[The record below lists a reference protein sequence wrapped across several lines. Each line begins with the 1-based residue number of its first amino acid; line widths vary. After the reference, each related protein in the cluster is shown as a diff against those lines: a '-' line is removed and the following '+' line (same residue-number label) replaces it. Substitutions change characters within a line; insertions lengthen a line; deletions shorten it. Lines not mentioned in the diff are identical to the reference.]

1 MKNNR
6 KQKLATSRRRGAAP
20 IELVLCLPFLVGA
33 LAVIFTLAS
42 AGLTKSQSAV
52 TARHNAWRERNNEWQ
67 DSPTYSQTNSN
78 VAGTG
83 ALGVILALGPGYAT
97 NAGLLE
103 GNDSR
108 SVAVAHPGYESQNL
122 TTDANHFV
130 LGGAWDHRR
139 VPSTDRGRL
148 VPSNLFTSLDLGDIS
163 MPDMSGFADLLSADL
178 IANVGS
184 LLDGSDVVDALTQG
198 KADAVKKIAELNEKI
213 EDLKEQI
220 EELKD
225 ADPPDWGQIQALQQQ
240 IQELYNQI
248 SEIQDAMGELDNFGN
263 QLPI

>member
-1 MKNNR
+1 MKNNHQ
-6 KQKLATSRRRGAAP
+6 QKLATSRRRGAAP

-67 DSPTYSQTNSN
+67 DSSTYTETNSN

-148 VPSNLFTSLDLGDIS
+148 VPSNLFTSLPFDG
-163 MPDMSGFADLLSADL
+163 MPDMSGFVDLLSADL

-198 KADAVKKIAELNEKI
+198 KADAVKKIAELKEKI

-240 IQELYNQI
+240 IQELYKQI

>member
-1 MKNNR
+1 MKNNH

-52 TARHNAWRERNNEWQ
+52 TARHNAWRERNNEWE
-67 DSPTYSQTNSN
+67 DSPTYTETNSS

-108 SVAVAHPGYESQNL
+108 SVAVAHPGYESQSL

-148 VPSNLFTSLDLGDIS
+148 VPSNLFTSLPFDG
-163 MPDMSGFADLLSADL
+163 MPDMSGFVDLLSADL

-184 LLDGSDVVDALTQG
+184 LLDGSDVLDALTQG
-198 KADAVKKIAELNEKI
+198 KADAVKKIAELKEKI
-213 EDLKEQI
+213 EDLKKKI
-220 EELKD
+220 DELKN
-225 ADPPDWGQIQALQQQ
+225 ADPPDWGQIQDLQQD
-240 IQELYNQI
+240 IQELYKQI
-248 SEIQDAMGELDNFGN
+248 SEIQDAMGELDNFGD